1 MELSR
6 KALELKERYLRF
18 GITDSQLER
27 YKNLGVITEDEFN
40 YIKNS
45 REIVENV

>member
-27 YKNLGVITEDEFN
+27 YKNLGVIIEEEFN

-45 REIVENV
+45 REMNENV

>member
-1 MELSR
+1 MQLTR
-6 KALELKERYLRF
+6 KALQLKETYLRF

-45 REIVENV
+45 REMTENV